1 MDWVWNVREPLR
13 VDALRKVFVFVF
25 VLGVD
30 GSVGN
35 FSLLLFFPP
44 LLNSEVRRRSRLRDP

>member
-1 MDWVWNVREPLR
+1 MDWVWNVSEPLR
-13 VDALRKVFVFVF
+13 VDALRKVVVF

-44 LLNSEVRRRSRLRDP
+44 LLNSEVRRRRRLRDP

>member
-1 MDWVWNVREPLR
+1 MDWGWNVREEEPLR
-13 VDALRKVFVFVF
+13 VDALRKVV

-35 FSLLLFFPP
+35 FSLLFFVPP
-44 LLNSEVRRRSRLRDP
+44 LLKSEVRRRRRLRDP